1 MNLSKKIF
9 YNKNFLI
16 YGMGKTGISSY
27 YYLKKNNKITLYD
40 DNKKILKNKN
50 FKKFLLNK
58 KKIHQFKFDYIV
70 ISPGIDIN
78 NCELKKYLKKNY
90 KKIITDLDIFYVNNL
105 KNKIITITGTNGKST
120 TAKLLSLILKKQK
133 IDTRL
138 CGNIGDPI
146 LSQKKISKKTLFI
159 IEASSYQIDYSKI
172 FKTNY
177 AAILN
182 ISPDHLERHGSM
194 KNYVKSKFKLIL
206 NQSKKD
212 FAFLKTKDRFLK
224 KQIKNSKVFS
234 KIINVNSKLILNF
247 KKKITNNYF
256 LSKSN
261 LENLS
266 FIFAICKKLNLKN
279 KKIFETINKFK
290 GLKYRQEIIYQNK
303 NITFINDSKATS
315 FASSYN
321 ILRSLSKVFW
331 LVGGIGKLG
340 DKFTLSKKDCKNIN
354 VYIFGKRKNFF
365 INKFKNKLF
374 YNSFNNI
381 EQAFRQVL
389 IDVIN
394 SNKKFNKTVLF
405 SPSAAS
411 FDSFKNFEE
420 RGDYFNFLLK
430 KYKVKQ
436 TINVIK

>member
-1 MNLSKKIF
+1 M
-9 YNKNFLI
+9 
-16 YGMGKTGISSY
+16 
-27 YYLKKNNKITLYD
+27 D
-40 DNKKILKNKN
+40 
-50 FKKFLLNK
+50 
-58 KKIHQFKFDYIV
+58 
-70 ISPGIDIN
+70 
-78 NCELKKYLKKNY
+78 
-90 KKIITDLDIFYVNNL
+90 
-105 KNKIITITGTNGKST
+105 
-120 TAKLLSLILKKQK
+120 
-133 IDTRL
+133 
-138 CGNIGDPI
+138 
-146 LSQKKISKKTLFI
+146 
-159 IEASSYQIDYSKI
+159 
-172 FKTNY
+172 
-177 AAILN
+177 
-182 ISPDHLERHGSM
+182 
-194 KNYVKSKFKLIL
+194 
-206 NQSKKD
+206 
-212 FAFLKTKDRFLK
+212 
-224 KQIKNSKVFS
+224 
-234 KIINVNSKLILNF
+234 
-247 KKKITNNYF
+247 
-256 LSKSN
+256 
-261 LENLS
+261 NLS

-354 VYIFGKRKNFF
+354 VYIFGKRKDFF

-374 YNSFNNI
+374 YKCFNNL